1 MAPALMRYQQNSEPL
16 QTMNRYFTLLL
27 LLSVTLCA
35 TAETP
40 SNAQTQV
47 FELRTYTAAPGKLA
61 ELNARFR
68 NHTLAL
74 FERHGMKNVA
84 YWIPQDAP
92 RASDTIIYVLAHESR
107 EAAAKS
113 WQAFSADPG
122 WQKVK
127 AASEAN
133 GPIVTKV
140 ESVFMVPIDYS
151 PMK

>member
-1 MAPALMRYQQNSEPL
+1 MIRYLTCFVLLALGMSARADSP
-16 QTMNRYFTLLL
+16 
-27 LLSVTLCA
+27 S
-35 TAETP
+35 TP
-40 SNAQTQV
+40 RSQV
-47 FELRTYTAAPGKLA
+47 FELRTYTAAPGKLE

-68 NHTLAL
+68 NHTLRI

-84 YWIPQDAP
+84 YWIPQDAA
-92 RASDTIIYVLAHESR
+92 RSSDTIVYVLAHESR

-113 WQAFSADPG
+113 WKAFGSDPE

-140 ESVFMVPIDYS
+140 ESVFLVATDYS

>member
-1 MAPALMRYQQNSEPL
+1 MKRC
-16 QTMNRYFTLLL
+16 
-27 LLSVTLCA
+27 LSFILFVVFSLSA
-35 TAETP
+35 AAETP
-40 SNAQTQV
+40 TSAQTQV

-68 NHTLAL
+68 NHTLKF
-74 FERHGMKNVA
+74 FERHGMKNIA
-84 YWIPQDAP
+84 YWTPQDGP
-92 RASDTIIYVLAHESR
+92 RAADTIIYVLAHESR

-113 WQAFSADPG
+113 WQAFSADPE

-140 ESVFMVPIDYS
+140 ESVFMVPTDYS
-151 PMK
+151 PLK

>member
-1 MAPALMRYQQNSEPL
+1 
-16 QTMNRYFTLLL
+16 MNRFFSFLLL
-27 LLSVTLCA
+27 LCLSFSA
-35 TAETP
+35 AAEGP
-40 SNAQTQV
+40 SAPTQV

-68 NHTLAL
+68 NHTLKF

-84 YWIPQDAP
+84 YWTPQDGS
-92 RASDTIIYVLAHESR
+92 RAADTIIYVLTHESR
-107 EAAAKS
+107 EAAEKG
-113 WQAFSADPG
+113 WQAFSADPE

-140 ESVFMVPIDYS
+140 ESVFMTPTDYS